1 MANATEYEED
11 GRKYQVGEVLETN
24 EGNMHVHAV
33 SYQER
38 QNEAGETERINFS
51 YTLRHEDDVK
61 AEQEAQAEAE
71 KAAKEAEAAAAPQ
84 E

>member
-1 MANATEYEED
+1 MAKATEYEQD

-38 QNEAGETERINFS
+38 QNEAGETERYNFG

-61 AEQEAQAEAE
+61 AEQKASAEADKAAQESEAQA
-71 KAAKEAEAAAAPQ
+71 
-84 E
+84 

>member
-1 MANATEYEED
+1 MASDYEQD

-24 EGNMHVHAV
+24 EGNMHVHGV

-38 QNEAGETERINFS
+38 VNDNGEVERHNFS

-61 AEQEAQAEAE
+61 ADEKAAAEAE
-71 KAAKEAEAAAAPQ
+71 QAQKAQEALAQDRATE
-84 E
+84 

>member
-1 MANATEYEED
+1 MATATQYEED

-24 EGNMHVHAV
+24 EGNMHVHGV

-38 QNEAGETERINFS
+38 VNEAGETERHNFS
-51 YTLRHEDDVK
+51 YILRHEDDVK
-61 AEQEAQAEAE
+61 AEQKAQAEAD
-71 KAAKEAEAAAAPQ
+71 KEAETATPK